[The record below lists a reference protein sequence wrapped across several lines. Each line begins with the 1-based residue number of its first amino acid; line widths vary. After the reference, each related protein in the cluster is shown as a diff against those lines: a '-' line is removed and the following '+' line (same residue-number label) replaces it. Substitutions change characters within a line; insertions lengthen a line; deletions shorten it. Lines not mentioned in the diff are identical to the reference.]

1 MSSKFVLTA
10 LLLCSY
16 LSIAPAQAAL
26 QAEAPMTA
34 RDLSAVSER
43 KTTPLADDAVILLAR
58 DNTKNLDVGDERGI
72 GDNNFM
78 RGKKNNYM
86 RPISNKP
93 SNGLWDLAIGL
104 DVLALLALGFFVLRA
119 RRGPTRS

>member
-1 MSSKFVLTA
+1 
-10 LLLCSY
+10 
-16 LSIAPAQAAL
+16 
-26 QAEAPMTA
+26 MTA